1 MNDGLIR
8 SDMKILP
15 QAWRDLLEIGFAC
28 SRQGT
33 KLEAG
38 TVTCSIVRKL
48 KALQDFS
55 MQGKKTPL
63 RRLNEQKY
71 LMLLIDKYA
80 CVYRKIENTI
90 YIYHITELQ
99 RDYPK
104 LIK

>member
-1 MNDGLIR
+1 
-8 SDMKILP
+8 
-15 QAWRDLLEIGFAC
+15 
-28 SRQGT
+28 
-33 KLEAG
+33 
-38 TVTCSIVRKL
+38 
-48 KALQDFS
+48 

-80 CVYRKIENTI
+80 CVYRKIENTV